1 MRHLG
6 FVLGAV
12 VLCALSTS
20 AQAGLATSAI
30 SGTSAPATESAVS
43 VVPAVD
49 TLYAVASTPATP
61 SSPLAEPAQPAPAA
75 APASLVQSVF
85 QTYNLQAYV
94 GYTFFRF
101 YADKNI
107 TNNMNG
113 LNLGLDYYPGGKW
126 IGLDG
131 EFIGTFGSI
140 PTCTTKF
147 VMIAGGPRFRWLG
160 PRGIEVWAHG
170 LAGYS
175 NFLPQTALGNHSAFG
190 FEAGAGVD
198 LNIREQ
204 RWALRFAGDGI
215 GTHYFNTFQMSPK
228 FSAGVV
234 FKF

>member
-20 AQAGLATSAI
+20 AQAN
-30 SGTSAPATESAVS
+30 SGTPATSAPAIGSAVS
-43 VVPAVD
+43 LAPTAGT
-49 TLYAVASTPATP
+49 TLYAVATTPATP
-61 SSPLAEPAQPAPAA
+61 SSPLAQPGQPDP
-75 APASLVQSVF
+75 APASLVQSGVE
-85 QTYNLQAYV
+85 TYNLQAYV

-101 YADKNI
+101 YADPKFT
-107 TNNMNG
+107 TNTNG
-113 LNLGLDYYPGGKW
+113 LNLGLDYYPGGGW

-131 EFIGTFGSI
+131 EFIGTFGSA
-140 PTCTTKF
+140 PGCTTKF
-147 VMIAGGPRFRWLG
+147 VMVAGGPRFRWLG

-175 NFLPQTALGNHSAFG
+175 NFLPQTALGNQSAFA

-198 LNIREQ
+198 LNIRQ
-204 RWALRFAGDGI
+204 KRWALRFAGDAI
-215 GTHYFNTFQMSPK
+215 GTHYFSTFQMSPK

-234 FKF
+234 YKF

>member
-6 FVLGAV
+6 FVLGAI
-12 VLCALSTS
+12 VLCALGTS
-20 AQAGLATSAI
+20 AQASLESSAVSTSAI
-30 SGTSAPATESAVS
+30 QSDVS
-43 VVPAVD
+43 LVPVAN

-61 SSPLAEPAQPAPAA
+61 GLPLAQPAEPDP

-85 QTYNLQAYV
+85 QTYDWQAYV

-101 YADKNI
+101 YLEPKL
-107 TNNMNG
+107 TNNTNG
-113 LNLGLDYYPGGKW
+113 LNLGLDYYPGGGW
-126 IGLDG
+126 IGVDG
-131 EFIGTFGSI
+131 EFVGTFGSA
-140 PTCTTKF
+140 PGCTTKF
-147 VMIAGGPRFRWLG
+147 VMAAGGPRFRWQG

-175 NFLPQTALGNHSAFG
+175 NFLPQTAFGNQAAFA

-198 LNIREQ
+198 LNVRQQ
-204 RWALRFAGDGI
+204 RWALRLAGDMI
-215 GTHYFNTFQMSPK
+215 GTRYFSTYQYSPK

>member
-20 AQAGLATSAI
+20 AQANSETPAI
-30 SGTSAPATESAVS
+30 PAPATWSAVS
-43 VVPAVD
+43 LVPAAGT
-49 TLYAVASTPATP
+49 TLYAVATTPATP
-61 SSPLAEPAQPAPAA
+61 SSSVAQPAQPDP

-85 QTYNLQAYV
+85 ETYNLQAYV

-101 YADKNI
+101 YADPKFT
-107 TNNMNG
+107 TNTNG
-113 LNLGLDYYPGGKW
+113 LNLGLDYYPGGGW

-131 EFIGTFGSI
+131 EFIGTFGSA
-140 PTCTTKF
+140 PGCTTKF
-147 VMIAGGPRFRWLG
+147 VMVAGGPRFRWLG

-175 NFLPQTALGNHSAFG
+175 NFLPQTALGNQSAFG

-198 LNIREQ
+198 LNIRQQ
-204 RWALRFAGDGI
+204 RWALRFAGDAI
-215 GTHYFNTFQMSPK
+215 GTHYFSTFQVSPK

-234 FKF
+234 YKF

>member
-12 VLCALSTS
+12 VLCALGTS
-20 AQAGLATSAI
+20 AQTTSGNSATS
-30 SGTSAPATESAVS
+30 STSAPAIESAVS
-43 VVPAVD
+43 LVPAAN

-61 SSPLAEPAQPAPAA
+61 SFSLAEPAQPAA

-101 YADKNI
+101 YLDPKL

-113 LNLGLDYYPGGKW
+113 LNLGLEYYPGGRW
-126 IGLDG
+126 IGVDG
-131 EFIGTFGSI
+131 EVIGTFGSV

-147 VMIAGGPRFRWLG
+147 VMAAGGPRFRWLG

-175 NFLPQTALGNHSAFG
+175 NFLPQTAFGNQAAFG

-198 LNIREQ
+198 LNIRQQ
-204 RWALRFAGDGI
+204 RWALRFAGDAI
-215 GTHYFNTFQMSPK
+215 GTHYFSTFQMSPK
-228 FSAGVV
+228 FSTGVV

>member
-6 FVLGAV
+6 LVLGAV

-20 AQAGLATSAI
+20 AQASLES
-30 SGTSAPATESAVS
+30 PASSTQVTWSAVS
-43 VVPAVD
+43 LAPAAD

-61 SSPLAEPAQPAPAA
+61 SPFLAQPAQPDP

-101 YADKNI
+101 YLEPKL

-113 LNLGLDYYPGGKW
+113 LNLGLDYYPGGGW
-126 IGLDG
+126 IGVDG
-131 EFIGTFGSI
+131 EFVGTFGSA
-140 PTCTTKF
+140 PGCTTKF
-147 VMIAGGPRFRWLG
+147 VMAAGGPRFRWQG

-175 NFLPQTALGNHSAFG
+175 NFLPQTAFGNHSAFAY
-190 FEAGAGVD
+190 EAGAGVD
-198 LNIREQ
+198 LNIRQQ
-204 RWALRFAGDGI
+204 RWALRLAGDAI
-215 GTHYFNTFQMSPK
+215 GTHYFSTFQISPK

>member
-6 FVLGAV
+6 LVLGAV

-20 AQAGLATSAI
+20 AQASLESPASSTQATWGAVSL
-30 SGTSAPATESAVS
+30 APAA
-43 VVPAVD
+43 D
-49 TLYAVASTPATP
+49 TLYAVASTPTTP
-61 SSPLAEPAQPAPAA
+61 SSSLVQPAQPDP

-85 QTYNLQAYV
+85 QTYNLQAYF

-101 YADKNI
+101 YLEPKL

-113 LNLGLDYYPGGKW
+113 LNLGLDYYPGGGW
-126 IGLDG
+126 IGVDG
-131 EFIGTFGSI
+131 EFVGTFGSA
-140 PTCTTKF
+140 PGCTTKF
-147 VMIAGGPRFRWLG
+147 VMAAGGPRFRWQG

-175 NFLPQTALGNHSAFG
+175 NFLPQTAFGNHSAFAY
-190 FEAGAGVD
+190 EAGAGVD
-198 LNIREQ
+198 LNIRQQ
-204 RWALRFAGDGI
+204 RWALRLAGDAI
-215 GTHYFNTFQMSPK
+215 GTHYFSTFQISPK

>member
-12 VLCALSTS
+12 ILFALSAG
-20 AQAGLATSAI
+20 AQASSETPTVS
-30 SGTSAPATESAVS
+30 TVATED
-43 VVPAVD
+43 PASFTPVAN

-61 SSPLAEPAQPAPAA
+61 SLPLAQPAQPDP

-94 GYTFFRF
+94 GYTFFRL
-101 YADKNI
+101 YLEPKL

-113 LNLGLDYYPGGKW
+113 LNLGLDYYPGGGW
-126 IGLDG
+126 IGVDG
-131 EFIGTFGSI
+131 EVVGTFGSA
-140 PTCTTKF
+140 PGCTTKF
-147 VMIAGGPRFRWLG
+147 VMAAGGPRFRWLA

-175 NFLPQTALGNHSAFG
+175 NFLPQTAFGNHSAFA

-198 LNIREQ
+198 LNIRQQ
-204 RWALRFAGDGI
+204 RWALRLAGDMI
-215 GTHYFNTFQMSPK
+215 GTRYFSTYQYSPK

>member
-6 FVLGAV
+6 LVLGAV

-20 AQAGLATSAI
+20 AQASLENPASSTPAI
-30 SGTSAPATESAVS
+30 WSAVS
-43 VVPAVD
+43 IAPTAD
-49 TLYAVASTPATP
+49 TLYAVASTLATP
-61 SSPLAEPAQPAPAA
+61 SSSLAQPAQPDP

-85 QTYNLQAYV
+85 QTYNLQAYF

-101 YADKNI
+101 YLEPKL

-113 LNLGLDYYPGGKW
+113 LNLGLDYYPGGGW
-126 IGLDG
+126 IGVDG
-131 EFIGTFGSI
+131 EFVGTFGSA
-140 PTCTTKF
+140 PGCTTKF
-147 VMIAGGPRFRWLG
+147 VMAAGGPRFRWQG

-175 NFLPQTALGNHSAFG
+175 NFLPQTAFGNHSAFAY
-190 FEAGAGVD
+190 EAGAGVD
-198 LNIREQ
+198 LNIRQQ
-204 RWALRFAGDGI
+204 RWALRLAGDAI
-215 GTHYFNTFQMSPK
+215 GTHYFSTFQISPK